1 MTQFVIT
8 GALVVICLVVGALL
22 AKRCREDS

>member
-1 MTQFVIT
+1 MTQLMIT
-8 GALVVICLVVGALL
+8 GALVVICLVVGAVL